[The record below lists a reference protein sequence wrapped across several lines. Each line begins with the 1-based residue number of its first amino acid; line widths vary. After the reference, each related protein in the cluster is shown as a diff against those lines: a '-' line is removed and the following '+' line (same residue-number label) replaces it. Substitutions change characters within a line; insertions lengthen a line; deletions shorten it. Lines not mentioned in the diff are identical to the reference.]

1 MSLTQDSNSNIPPP
15 TPAPILSH
23 RCSQPECNTNPP
35 PPDESPLE
43 KMVNFQTC
51 IHRSKTHNYKNA
63 IEAQNRR
70 RLSDEGKVNVDP
82 SQENADEIKRLA
94 AENKTFIQMQPQL
107 FKRRAS
113 SYSKDDPSSTATT
126 GTSTPS
132 TTTNTSSNI
141 PSIET
146 DLISDNTSNKTSS
159 SNKHQIQYNNSHN
172 NNNNNTL
179 SPTHMDFSTS
189 HKNDSNSDAAS
200 TVSTMVS
207 NSYTAGESK
216 FPSLSKYKEHLID
229 LHHKKGHHHSHHHNL
244 LDTNTQSNNDINDE
258 EIKSGKEKS
267 LLSSKLQ
274 DLHLHP
280 NKDLHDFG
288 KKIES
293 EFHRLHDKLEETSSN
308 LSTPMSKSQNNSKNI
323 YENTDSNFNQS
334 ANRRKS
340 FNFNDYKNDMFK
352 KSIGG
357 NGDSK

>member
-1 MSLTQDSNSNIPPP
+1 MSLTQDSSSNIPPP
-15 TPAPILSH
+15 TAAPILSH

-51 IHRSKTHNYKNA
+51 IHRSKTSNYKNA

-70 RLSDEGKVNVDP
+70 RLSDEGVVIVDP
-82 SQENADEIKRLA
+82 SKENADEIRRLA
-94 AENKTFIQMQPQL
+94 AENKTFTQMQPQW

-113 SYSKDDPSSTATT
+113 SYSKDEPSPTASTTSTTATKT
-126 GTSTPS
+126 A
-132 TTTNTSSNI
+132 TNSSANI
-141 PSIET
+141 PSIHT
-146 DLISDNTSNKTSS
+146 DLVSDDTSDKTSAG
-159 SNKHQIQYNNSHN
+159 NHQLHYNNNHNHSNHN
-172 NNNNNTL
+172 NSNNNTL
-179 SPTHMDFSTS
+179 SPTSMEFSTS

-229 LHHKKGHHHSHHHNL
+229 LHHKKDHNNHHHLKSSHG
-244 LDTNTQSNNDINDE
+244 IDE
-258 EIKSGKEKS
+258 EKSGKEKS
-267 LLSSKLQ
+267 PLSSKLK
-274 DLHLHP
+274 DLHLSA

-293 EFHRLHDKLEETSSN
+293 EFHRLNDRFQDASSSN
-308 LSTPMSKSQNNSKNI
+308 SSTPMSKSENDSKNATG
-323 YENTDSNFNQS
+323 NTEPTFIQS
-334 ANRRKS
+334 ADRRKS
-340 FNFNDYKNDMFK
+340 FNFNDYKNDMLK

-357 NGDSK
+357 SGSK